1 MDIRKRIYSLTD
13 TELARFQDAVN
24 AAKADGS
31 YDEFIERHHHSMM
44 TATLMPGEAGGSNL
58 RNVAHR
64 GPAFLPWH
72 RYFLREFEL
81 MLQDKRPGVTLP
93 YWDWE
98 TEADPFAAPLWST
111 APGER
116 HYVGGDG
123 TVTTGPFA
131 GWTALV
137 EAIDG
142 SLVDRPGGII
152 RNFGSG
158 AFPTQAQV
166 DGVLADYPVYDTSP
180 WRTASA
186 GSFRNRLEG
195 WLQEAGE
202 VGSQLHNAVHV
213 WIGGDMGPGTSP
225 NDPVFFLHH
234 GNIDRIWAAWQH
246 AHPASGYLPQAGGP
260 PGHNGPDA
268 MQFLTLPSPTPNA
281 SLDYRRTLGYVYDT
295 DPPLVDLAT
304 PVVSFADVPT
314 LEQTWR
320 AAVFHVRAGSTVH
333 LQVVAGSGP
342 NAPYSL
348 TPLGGSVTHV
358 PPVDEQPYDEVR
370 VWFAFTG
377 EAAPGPAPVG
387 GVQILCVETG
397 EVFDVTLTGST
408 VPRPTTGVVFALD
421 RSGSM
426 GLPAGTGSSRL
437 ALLKEAVARSV
448 ELIRDGSGAGLVSF
462 DHDAYPG
469 VDLEPFDP
477 ATSHRD
483 DVLGASDGLTLG
495 GATSIGDGLVLGRAT
510 LGAGAGPFDGTALV
524 ALTDGLENS
533 AAFLADVGGSIDAR
547 TFAVGL
553 GSAEQVSSEALST
566 IAAQTDGY
574 LLLTGALTPATD
586 SYFLLSKYFQQILV
600 SATNEDIVT
609 DPDGYLLPGTVQR
622 IPFHA
627 LASDIEATVVLLYDN
642 PVVSL
647 SLRTPDGQVLDEAAV
662 VGLGGTVTHGTNQT
676 FARFALPLGGTHHG
690 GGWEALLEIDAR
702 AYKRLVSKLRDAAQE
717 DSEARAQVERLLAH
731 GARYSV
737 TVTAWSNVRM
747 RARLDQDGFTPGARA
762 RVTAVLTEHGLPVDA
777 GARVVARVVR
787 PDGVTL
793 DVPLAHEGGG
803 AYAGDLVLTQGGA
816 WRVLV
821 QATGRTRRGERFTRD
836 QLLGAVAVR
845 GTGAPPRGE
854 PGGAVVDLVGCLSAQ
869 DGGRRWFEEHGIDV
883 DALLKCLLTKASG
896 PRTDLE
902 GRHPRTS
909 ARGAAREVSPR
920 RRR

>member
-13 TELARFQDAVN
+13 SELARFQEAVN

-31 YDEFIERHHHSMM
+31 YDDFIERHHHSMM

-98 TEADPFAAPLWST
+98 TESDPLSAPLWST
-111 APGER
+111 AAGER
-116 HYVGGDG
+116 HYVGGNG
-123 TVTTGPFA
+123 TVTSGPSA
-131 GWTALV
+131 NWTARI
-137 EAIDG
+137 ATING
-142 SLVDRPGGII
+142 GFVDRPGGLI
-152 RNFGSG
+152 RDLAGQAVN
-158 AFPTQAQV
+158 FPTQAQV
-166 DGVLADYPVYDTSP
+166 DGVLADHPVYDTSP

-195 WLQEAGE
+195 WLAEAGE
-202 VGSQLHNAVHV
+202 SGSQLHNAVHV

-234 GNIDRIWAAWQH
+234 GNIDRIWATWQH
-246 AHPASGYLPQAGGP
+246 AHPGSDYLPQAGGP
-260 PGHNGPDA
+260 PGHNGPDE
-268 MQFLTLPSPTPNA
+268 MQFLTLPNPTPNG

-314 LEQTWR
+314 LEETWR
-320 AAVFHVRAGSTVH
+320 AAVFHVRAGSPVH
-333 LQVVAGSGP
+333 FQVVAGSGP

-348 TPLGGSVTHV
+348 TPLGASVTHV

-377 EAAPGPAPVG
+377 EAAPGPAPNG

-437 ALLKEAVARSV
+437 NLLKEAVARSV

-477 ATSHRD
+477 ATTHRG
-483 DVLGASDGLTLG
+483 DVLGASGGLTLG

-510 LGAGAGPFDGTALV
+510 LGAGAGAFDGTALV

-533 AAFLADVGGSIDAR
+533 PAFLADVGGSIDAR
-547 TFAVGL
+547 TFAIGL
-553 GSAEQVSSEALST
+553 RTAEQVSTEALST

-574 LLLTGALTPATD
+574 LLLTGPLTPATD

-609 DPDGYLLPGTVQR
+609 DPDGYLLPGVVQR
-622 IPFHA
+622 IPFQV
-627 LASDIEATVVLLYDN
+627 LASDIETTVVLLYDN
-642 PVVSL
+642 PVVGL

-662 VGLGGTVTHGTNQT
+662 ATLGGTVTHGTNQT

-690 GGWEALLEIDAR
+690 GGWEVLLEIDKR
-702 AYKRLVSKLRDAAQE
+702 AYERHAERLRRAAQE
-717 DSEARAQVERLLAH
+717 DPEAWAQLERLLAH
-731 GARYSV
+731 GARYAV

-747 RARLDQDGFTPGARA
+747 RARLDQDGYTPGSRA
-762 RVTAVLTEHGLPVDA
+762 RVTAVLSEHGLPVET
-777 GARVVARVVR
+777 ARVVARVVR
-787 PDGVTL
+787 PDGATL
-793 DVPLAHEGGG
+793 TVPLAAEGDG
-803 AYAGDLVLTQGGA
+803 AYAAEIVLTQGGS

-845 GTGAPPRGE
+845 GTRTPPRGE
-854 PGGAVVDLVGCLSAQ
+854 PGGGLVDLLGCLAAQ
-869 DGGRRWFEEHGIDV
+869 DGGRRWFDERGIDL
-883 DALLKCLLTKASG
+883 DGLLKCLLGKTSG
-896 PRTDLE
+896 PRADDE
-902 GRHPRTS
+902 GRR
-909 ARGAAREVSPR
+909 PR
-920 RRR
+920 R